1 MKDEHPEGWLHLCRM
16 GPQENCDGKWKAC
29 SRRKTWTRVVRT
41 SLVPAP
47 ALTLASPR
55 GRAAPS
61 DFKLLF
67 RSCKEKKKSYKKE
80 TRVNGFAA
88 VVALLK
94 SQPLEGNFSI
104 TSRMCSFV
112 SPLSLT
118 PRLGSTSA
126 LIEIGY
132 DEDFCYFGR
141 RG

>member
-1 MKDEHPEGWLHLCRM
+1 MQQK
-16 GPQENCDGKWKAC
+16 ENLDQG
-29 SRRKTWTRVVRT
+29 R
-41 SLVPAP
+41 PN
-47 ALTLASPR
+47 LAGSSPSPDTGFSQR
-55 GRAAPS
+55 QGSPFRFQVA
-61 DFKLLF
+61 FQKLQG
-67 RSCKEKKKSYKKE
+67 KKKSYKKE